1 MTWMVVGW
9 LAHLMVEIG
18 RILHAMRVSS
28 KATHQES
35 RSMRFYV
42 LIVERDLLIRETIL
56 DLVTALG
63 HSGLGASSPVRG
75 LKMLEVMVFDAMMI
89 SPGATSLG
97 EPSYA
102 IDAKKIQ
109 PHLKVIMAAAVELPE
124 YSAPPIDAFIQKPF
138 SLRSLEATLQKIFIA
153 GAPSDD

>member
-1 MTWMVVGW
+1 
-9 LAHLMVEIG
+9 
-18 RILHAMRVSS
+18 MRC
-28 KATHQES
+28 
-35 RSMRFYV
+35 YV

-56 DLVTALG
+56 DLLTALG

-89 SPGATSLG
+89 SPGATLLG

-109 PHLKVIMAAAVELPE
+109 PRLKVIMAAAVELPE
-124 YSAPPIDAFIQKPF
+124 YSAPPIDAFI
-138 SLRSLEATLQKIFIA
+138 
-153 GAPSDD
+153 

>member
-1 MTWMVVGW
+1 
-9 LAHLMVEIG
+9 
-18 RILHAMRVSS
+18 MRC
-28 KATHQES
+28 
-35 RSMRFYV
+35 YV

-89 SPGATSLG
+89 SPGATLIG

-138 SLRSLEATLQKIFIA
+138 SLLSLEATLQKIFIV
-153 GAPSDD
+153 GTPPDN